1 MELMKQPQYA
11 PLSVAEMAITLFA
24 INKGAFDDVPMNKV
38 LAFEIGL
45 HAFVKSQYKT
55 LEEAIESSKDL
66 SADNEKILIAAID
79 KFKSTAVY

>member
-1 MELMKQPQYA
+1 
-11 PLSVAEMAITLFA
+11 
-24 INKGAFDDVPMNKV
+24 MNKV

-45 HAFVKSQYKT
+45 HAFVKSQCKT

-66 SADNEKILIAAID
+66 SSDNEKILIAAID